1 MGKKSKKVLLTLVLV
16 AIALSLIAASGSSRF
31 NQIKFGETASFSAGR
46 AGVSFTSS
54 QYTGTVKLAKKNQ
67 NNAPGEQHPEFT
79 QRLVDIR
86 LYKYDGEQV
95 KHIMGPVYAYFQV
108 RQYEVKKW
116 EQGLLKVYFFDTWKQ
131 NWVPCYT
138 MPVYR
143 NGKVSSLSCRMR
155 VFGLY
160 GLGIAKSY

>member
-1 MGKKSKKVLLTLVLV
+1 MGKKGKKVVLTLVLV
-16 AIALSLIAASGSSRF
+16 AVAIALIAASGSSRY
-31 NQIKFGETASFSAGR
+31 NQIEFGETSAGR
-46 AGVSFTSS
+46 AGVSFSSS

-67 NNAPGEQHPEFT
+67 NNAPGEQHPDFT
-79 QRLVDIR
+79 QRLIDIR
-86 LYKYDGEQV
+86 LYKYNGEQV
-95 KHIMGPVYAYFQV
+95 KHILGPVYAYFLV
-108 RQYEVKKW
+108 RQYEVKRW

-138 MPVYR
+138 MAVYK

-160 GLGIAKSY
+160 GLGIAK